1 MLRIA
6 AGQAARPSEEYLRF
20 AAQLGLTSVQFNT
33 PDLPGN
39 KRWEVADLVA
49 LRERCESFGLRLEAI
64 ENIPVEFY
72 LNSMLGRPGR
82 DEEIEHVRATIAN
95 IASAEIPVLGYCFMP
110 QSVWRTSLTPTGR
123 GGAVV
128 SGFDA
133 NVAAD
138 PARRDEVLVARRD
151 LRVEDAKD
159 SWTAGSHIVSDLRIS
174 EEEMWDNYAYFM
186 AGIIP
191 AAEEA
196 GIRLALHPDDPPVP
210 ELDGVGRLFRSVDAL
225 RRASKIASSPAWGLE
240 LCLGT
245 VSEMGGEAA
254 VFEAIDFFGP
264 RNEIVYV
271 HLRDVRGYGDSFVE
285 CFLGEGNYDPVR
297 VIERLIGVGFDGFLL
312 DDHTPLLVNDS
323 PYGHRGRAHA
333 IGYMQGIIDALS
345 RGGSE
350 DAVAHGTERRGDAS
364 TAVSP
369 ASATGAS

>member
-6 AGQAARPSEEYLRF
+6 AGQAARPTEEYLRF

-33 PDLPGN
+33 PDLPGD
-39 KRWEVADLVA
+39 KRWEVEDLVA
-49 LRERCESFGLRLEAI
+49 LRKRCESFGLVLEAI
-64 ENIPVEFY
+64 ENIPVAFY

-95 IASAEIPVLGYCFMP
+95 IAKAEIPVLGYCFMP

-133 NVAAD
+133 AVAAD
-138 PARRDEVLVARRD
+138 PSRRGEVLVARRD

-159 SWTAGSHIVSDLRIS
+159 SWTAGSHIVSDISVS
-174 EEEMWDNYAYFM
+174 EEQMWDNYAYFM

-225 RRASKIASSPAWGLE
+225 RRASQIASSPAWGLD

-254 VFEAIDFFGP
+254 VFDAIDFFGP

-271 HLRDVRGYGDSFVE
+271 HLRDVHGHGDSFVE
-285 CFLGEGNYDPVR
+285 CFLGEGNYDPVS
-297 VIERLIGVGFDGFLL
+297 VLERLIGVGFDGFLL

-333 IGYMQGIIDALS
+333 IGYMQGILEVLE
-345 RGGSE
+345 RGGG
-350 DAVAHGTERRGDAS
+350 DGTRAPRTARSSLAS
-364 TAVSP
+364 SLNAPVS
-369 ASATGAS
+369 AGGS